1 MLRPWNLTMEID
13 RSSTKAIY
21 LQLADSIAADI
32 QSGRLA
38 PGTALPSSRAL
49 ATQLKLNRN
58 TVVEAIQQLLSEGWV
73 LSQERRGI
81 FVAEQLPPLLSK
93 AEGST
98 RSKSLSTLQTPL
110 RIIFD
115 DGNPDSKIVPIDQ
128 LGRAYRQIFKRS
140 ARWKMMGYADPK
152 GHIDFRQAIVDMLNQ
167 ERNMNI
173 TPANLCISR
182 GSQMA
187 MYLVAQ
193 CLLKKDDYI
202 FVESPGY
209 HSAWKIF
216 EHTGATLIQVP
227 VDEHGIIVDDMIP
240 HLKECKNIKAV
251 YLTPHRQYPTTA
263 TLSQARRSE
272 LIQLSNQYGFTVIED
287 DYDYEFHFEDTPC
300 YPLASTGELQHSI
313 YIGTLSKVVA
323 PALRI
328 GYLVSKDEQLLHAI
342 AQLRYMIDIQ
352 GDNIMEQAVLELIQ
366 DGTLRRHIRKATNYY
381 RGKRDF
387 MIKQLD
393 LHLSEHVD
401 YHCPQGGL
409 AVWLA
414 CKHQV
419 DWTLLFN
426 KLKEKSIH
434 IPHPDNYHKDDS
446 YGGLRLGYGALSE
459 EQIEEGI
466 RILADL
472 LQQARTGPKGVSA
485 QQNS

>member
-32 QSGRLA
+32 QSGRLTR
-38 PGTALPSSRAL
+38 GTALPSSRAL
-49 ATQLKLNRN
+49 AAQLKLNRN
-58 TVVEAIQQLLSEGWV
+58 TVVEAFQQLLSEGWV
-73 LSQERRGI
+73 VSEQRRGI
-81 FVAEQLPPLLSK
+81 FVAQQLPQLIATTEYTAHSIIEP
-93 AEGST
+93 
-98 RSKSLSTLQTPL
+98 QTSVPL

-115 DGNPDSKIVPIDQ
+115 DGNPDSKIAPIDQ

-140 ARWKMMGYADPK
+140 ARWKMMGYADPR
-152 GHIDFRQAIVDMLNQ
+152 GHIDFRQAIADMLNQ

-173 TPANLCISR
+173 TLDNLCISR

-193 CLLKKDDYI
+193 CLLKKDDFI

-216 EHTGATLIQVP
+216 EHTGAQLIEIP
-227 VDEHGIIVDDMIP
+227 VDQDGILVDEMIP
-240 HLKECKNIKAV
+240 HLKENKNIKAA

-272 LIQLSNQYGFTVIED
+272 LIQLSNRYGFTLIED
-287 DYDYEFHFEDTPC
+287 DYDYEFHFDHTPC
-300 YPLASTGELQHSI
+300 YPLAADTELQNSI

-328 GYLVSKDEQLLHAI
+328 GYLVSKDEQLLQAI
-342 AQLRYMIDIQ
+342 AQLRYMVDIQ

-366 DGTLRRHIRKATNYY
+366 DGTVRRHIRKATNYY
-381 RGKRDF
+381 KNKRDF
-387 MIKQLD
+387 MVKQLD
-393 LHLSEHVD
+393 LHLLEHIS
-401 YHCPQGGL
+401 YQAPQGGL
-409 AVWLA
+409 AVWLEFR
-414 CKHQV
+414 HQIN
-419 DWTLLFN
+419 WTLLFK
-426 KLKEKSIH
+426 KLKEKSVH
-434 IPHPDNYHKDDS
+434 IPHPDNYHKDNC
-446 YGGLRLGYGALSE
+446 YGGLRLGYGSLSE
-459 EQIEEGI
+459 EQIEDGI

-472 LQQARTGPKGVSA
+472 LQLARIST
-485 QQNS
+485 

>member
-1 MLRPWNLTMEID
+1 MLRPWNLTIEID

-21 LQLADSIAADI
+21 LQLADNIAADI

-38 PGTALPSSRAL
+38 LGTALPSSRAL

-73 LSQERRGI
+73 VSEQRRGI
-81 FVAEQLPPLLSK
+81 FVAQQLPQLLSTT
-93 AEGST
+93 ENSNQ
-98 RSKSLSTLQTPL
+98 SKTESNLQAPL

-115 DGNPDSKIVPIDQ
+115 DGNPDSKIAPIDQ

-140 ARWKMMGYADPK
+140 ARWKMMGYADPR
-152 GHIDFRQAIVDMLNQ
+152 GHIDFRQAIADMLNQ
-167 ERNMNI
+167 ERHMNI
-173 TPANLCISR
+173 TLDNLCISR

-187 MYLVAQ
+187 MYLIAQ
-193 CLLKKDDYI
+193 CLLEKDDYI

-216 EHTGATLIQVP
+216 EHNGAKLIEIP
-227 VDEHGIIVDDMIP
+227 VDTAGIIVEEMIP
-240 HLKECKNIKAV
+240 HLKEKQHIKAV

-263 TLSQARRSE
+263 TLSPARRLE
-272 LIQLSNQYGFTVIED
+272 LIRLSNQYGFTIIED
-287 DYDYEFHFEDTPC
+287 DYDYEFHFDHTP
-300 YPLASTGELQHSI
+300 YHPLASIAELQNSI

-328 GYLVSKDEQLLHAI
+328 GYLVSKNEDLLQAI
-342 AQLRYMIDIQ
+342 AQLRYLVDIQ

-366 DGTLRRHIRKATNYY
+366 DGTVRRHIRKATNYY
-381 RGKRDF
+381 RSKRDF
-387 MIKQLD
+387 MVKQLD
-393 LHLSEHVD
+393 LHLLDHIN

-414 CKHQV
+414 FKHQV
-419 DWTLLFN
+419 DWALLFS

-434 IPHPDNYHKDDS
+434 IPHPDNYHRDNS
-446 YGGLRLGYGALSE
+446 YGGLRLGYGSLSE
-459 EQIEEGI
+459 ELIEEGI
-466 RILADL
+466 QVLADL
-472 LQQARTGPKGVSA
+472 LKLARVSG
-485 QQNS
+485 

>member
-1 MLRPWNLTMEID
+1 MLRPWNLTIEID

-21 LQLADSIAADI
+21 LQLADNIAADI

-38 PGTALPSSRAL
+38 LGTALPSSRAL

-73 LSQERRGI
+73 VSEQRRGI
-81 FVAEQLPPLLSK
+81 FVAQQLPQLLSTTENSNQRK
-93 AEGST
+93 TESN
-98 RSKSLSTLQTPL
+98 LQAPL

-115 DGNPDSKIVPIDQ
+115 DGNPDSKIAPIDQ

-140 ARWKMMGYADPK
+140 ARWKMMGYADPR
-152 GHIDFRQAIVDMLNQ
+152 GHIDFRQAIADMLNQ
-167 ERNMNI
+167 ERHMNI
-173 TPANLCISR
+173 TLDNLCISR

-187 MYLVAQ
+187 MYLIAQ
-193 CLLKKDDYI
+193 CLLEKDDYI

-216 EHTGATLIQVP
+216 EHNGAKLIEIP
-227 VDEHGIIVDDMIP
+227 VDTAGIIVEKMIP
-240 HLKECKNIKAV
+240 HLKEKQHIKAV

-263 TLSQARRSE
+263 TLSPARRLE
-272 LIQLSNQYGFTVIED
+272 LIRLSNQYGFTIIED
-287 DYDYEFHFEDTPC
+287 DYDYEFHFDHTP
-300 YPLASTGELQHSI
+300 YHPLASIAELQNSI

-328 GYLVSKDEQLLHAI
+328 GYLVSKNEHLLQAI
-342 AQLRYMIDIQ
+342 AQLRYLVDIQ

-366 DGTLRRHIRKATNYY
+366 DGTVRRHIRKATNYY
-381 RGKRDF
+381 RSKRDF
-387 MIKQLD
+387 MVKQLD
-393 LHLSEHVD
+393 LHLLDHIN

-414 CKHQV
+414 FKHQV
-419 DWTLLFN
+419 DWALLFS

-434 IPHPDNYHKDDS
+434 IPHPDNYHRDNS
-446 YGGLRLGYGALSE
+446 YGGLRLGYGSLSE
-459 EQIEEGI
+459 ELIEEGI
-466 RILADL
+466 QVLADL
-472 LQQARTGPKGVSA
+472 LKLARVSG
-485 QQNS
+485 

>member
-38 PGTALPSSRAL
+38 CGTALPSSRAL

-73 LSQERRGI
+73 VSQQRRGI
-81 FVAEQLPPLLSK
+81 FVAQQLPSLLSK
-93 AEGST
+93 AESST
-98 RSKSLSTLQTPL
+98 RIKSVSTLQAPL

-115 DGNPDSKIVPIDQ
+115 DGNPDSKIAPIDQ

-140 ARWKMMGYADPK
+140 ARWKMMGYADPR
-152 GHIDFRQAIVDMLNQ
+152 GHIDFRQAIADMLNQ

-173 TPANLCISR
+173 TLDNLCISR

-187 MYLVAQ
+187 MYLIAQ
-193 CLLKKDDYI
+193 CLLEKDDYI

-209 HSAWKIF
+209 HAAWKIF
-216 EHTGATLIQVP
+216 EHTGAKLIQIP
-227 VDEHGIIVDDMIP
+227 VDTEGIIVEEMIP
-240 HLKECKNIKAV
+240 HLKDKKNSKAV

-263 TLSQARRSE
+263 TLSPARRLE
-272 LIQLSNQYGFTVIED
+272 LIHLSNAYGFTIIED
-287 DYDYEFHFEDTPC
+287 DYDYEFHFDHTP
-300 YPLASTGELQHSI
+300 YHPLASAAELQHSI

-328 GYLVSKDEQLLHAI
+328 GYLVSKNEHLLQAI
-342 AQLRYMIDIQ
+342 AQLRYLIDIQ

-366 DGTLRRHIRKATNYY
+366 DGTVRRHIRKATNYY

-387 MIKQLD
+387 MVKQLD
-393 LHLSEHVD
+393 LHLSEHVS

-414 CKHQV
+414 FKHQV
-419 DWTLLFN
+419 DWTLLFK

-446 YGGLRLGYGALSE
+446 YGGLRLGYGSISE
-459 EQIEEGI
+459 ELIEEGI
-466 RILADL
+466 RSLAEL
-472 LQQARTGPKGVSA
+472 LKLARISG
-485 QQNS
+485 